1 MKLICSPFKKCNLLI
16 SLALLIF
23 TTSCQKKDTAVSLG
37 KEKASSQ
44 KCECESE
51 IAFPEIKGEIVT
63 LKDKNNHERV
73 TLVKKN
79 DKYILGGDMILT
91 EGQVNTIKKM
101 LETSDTEKKSIK
113 TATPLQSPLAP
124 FVSSDHSRASQ
135 RIRSISEDTVPI
147 SIYRTGIASVA
158 KLWPNRTVYYTIN
171 PNLPDQARVTN
182 AIAHWQS
189 RTNIVF
195 VQRTN
200 QVNYIE
206 FVPGT
211 GCASNVGMQGG
222 RQEIL
227 LSPGCGTG
235 NAIHEIG
242 HALGFFHEQS
252 RADRNNFIIVNTN
265 NIVPGLEYNFAT
277 YLQTG
282 EPGFEIG
289 TLDFN
294 SVMMYDSYAFS
305 INGQPTMTR
314 LDGSTFTSQRIG
326 LSAGDIETYN
336 YMYNPPFIKRTEVV
350 TVDQYD
356 PSSGSY
362 RYEATAYITFY
373 SDAARTVLFTLQNPI
388 FIKGYESWQYPTRSN
403 YLVNG
408 NFTIRCNPGASTF
421 NFGTVIDAITLD
433 MGNELFYERSNFTIF
448 DGVGYIK

>member
-1 MKLICSPFKKCNLLI
+1 L
-16 SLALLIF
+16 
-23 TTSCQKKDTAVSLG
+23 
-37 KEKASSQ
+37 SQ
-44 KCECESE
+44 KCDCETE
-51 IAFPEIKGEIVT
+51 IAFPEIKGEIIT
-63 LKDKNNHERV
+63 LKDKSNHERV
-73 TLVKKN
+73 TLVKKD

-91 EGQVNTIKKM
+91 AEQVNTLKQMI
-101 LETSDTEKKSIK
+101 ETSDTEKKSIK
-113 TATPLQSPLAP
+113 TATPLQSPLPP
-124 FVSSDHSRASQ
+124 FASGNNSRASQ
-135 RIRSISEDTVPI
+135 RIRSISEDTLPI

-171 PNLPDQARVTN
+171 AGLADQARVTN

-189 RTNIVF
+189 QTNVVF

-200 QVNYIE
+200 QSNYIE
-206 FVPGT
+206 FVTGT
-211 GCASNVGMQGG
+211 GCSSYVGMIGG
-222 RQEIL
+222 RQEIR
-227 LSPGCGTG
+227 LSPLCSTG

-242 HALGFFHEQS
+242 HAIGFFHEQS

-265 NIVPGLEYNFAT
+265 NITPGTEVNFAT
-277 YLQTG
+277 YVQTG

-294 SVMMYDSYAFS
+294 SIMMYDSYAFS
-305 INGQPTMTR
+305 VNGLPTMTR
-314 LDGSTFTSQRIG
+314 LDGSTFLSQRTG
-326 LSAGDIETYN
+326 LSAGDIQTYN

-373 SDAARTVLFTLQNPI
+373 SDAARTIPFTLQNPI
-388 FIKGYESWQYPTRSN
+388 FIKGYESWEYPTRGN
-403 YLVNG
+403 YIVNG
-408 NFTIRCNPGASTF
+408 NFTARCDPGASTF

-448 DGVGYIK
+448 DGFGYIK